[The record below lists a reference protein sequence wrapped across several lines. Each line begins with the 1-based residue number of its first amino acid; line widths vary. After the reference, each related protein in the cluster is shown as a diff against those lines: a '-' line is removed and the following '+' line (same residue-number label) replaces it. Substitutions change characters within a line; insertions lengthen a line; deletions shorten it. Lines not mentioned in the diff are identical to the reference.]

1 MSDTIPLAKRVGE
14 AIRILRNE
22 RKMSQQRLAD
32 SMGTARSYLSKLE
45 RGLIDPSLSTLERAA
60 RALRLDVP
68 EVFLRVRNRILE
80 LVGE

>member
-1 MSDTIPLAKRVGE
+1 MSDTVPLAKRVGE